1 MDHKLKNKTVCIAGL
16 GYVGL
21 PLALAFSGHLKT
33 IVSDVKFFEK
43 KFSKT
48 IRHSAPLQ
56 SDYRSRERGD
66 GVESRTSLYISCR
79 IT

>member
-1 MDHKLKNKTVCIAGL
+1 MDHKLKDKTVCIAGL

-21 PLALAFSGHLKT
+21 PLALAFSRHLPT

-56 SDYRSRERGD
+56 SDYRSCKRTLPDIRKD
-66 GVESRTSLYISCR
+66 GAFHKRCA
-79 IT
+79 

>member
-1 MDHKLKNKTVCIAGL
+1 MTHRLTDKTICIAGL

-21 PLALAFSGHLKT
+21 PLALAFSRHLPT

-66 GVESRTSLYISCR
+66 GVDKSLVPCR
-79 IT
+79 IN

>member
-1 MDHKLKNKTVCIAGL
+1 MDHRLKDKTVCVTGL

-66 GVESRTSLYISCR
+66 DMESGTSLYISCR
-79 IT
+79 IN

>member
-1 MDHKLKNKTVCIAGL
+1 MNPELNNETVCVAGL

-21 PLALAFSGHLKT
+21 PLALAFSEHLVT

-48 IRHSAPLQ
+48 IRHSASLQ

-66 GVESRTSLYISCR
+66 DMESGTGLYVS
-79 IT
+79 

>member
-1 MDHKLKNKTVCIAGL
+1 MNPELNDKTVCIAGL

-21 PLALAFSGHLKT
+21 PLALAFAGHLVT

-48 IRHSAPLQ
+48 IRHSASLQ

-66 GVESRTSLYISCR
+66 GVESGTGLYVS
-79 IT
+79 